1 MSTISL
7 QDAWNLLESLN
18 EDANQKT
25 KDSWNS
31 KDEQDAIQQQSA
43 CFRNSIL
50 NLDSYHR
57 TAILYWLNNDDEFQD
72 YFKCLSG
79 KDFITSL

>member
-1 MSTISL
+1 MSVITL
-7 QDAWNLLESLN
+7 QTAWSILESLN
-18 EDANQKT
+18 ENANQKT
-25 KDSWNS
+25 KDIWNF

-43 CFRNSIL
+43 CFRNNFL
-50 NLDSYHR
+50 NLDSMQQ

-79 KDFITSL
+79 KDFITLL

>member
-1 MSTISL
+1 MSNITL
-7 QDAWNLLESLN
+7 QTAWNILGSLN

-25 KDSWNS
+25 KDIWNF

-43 CFRNSIL
+43 CFRNNFL
-50 NLDSYHR
+50 NLDIGHR

>member
-1 MSTISL
+1 MTLISL

-25 KDSWNS
+25 KDVWNS
-31 KDEQDAIQQQSA
+31 NNEQNAIQQQSD
-43 CFRNSIL
+43 CFKNNFL
-50 NLDSYHR
+50 KLDNALR

>member
-31 KDEQDAIQQQSA
+31 KDEQDAIQHQSA
-43 CFRNSIL
+43 CFRNNIL

>member
-1 MSTISL
+1 MPNISL
-7 QDAWNLLESLN
+7 QTAWNILESLN

-25 KDSWNS
+25 KNIWNF
-31 KDEQDAIQQQSA
+31 KDEQDAIQQQST
-43 CFRNSIL
+43 CFRNNFL
-50 NLDSYHR
+50 NLDDGQQ
-57 TAILYWLNNDDEFQD
+57 TAILYWLNHDDEFQD

>member
-43 CFRNSIL
+43 YFRNNIL

-57 TAILYWLNNDDEFQD
+57 SAILYWLNNNDEFQD